1 MRFFWVEMIR
11 FREKCWKTVKL
22 FNINAYHNYFWNKKL
37 QANGLTIKILLENIV
52 WFR

>member
-1 MRFFWVEMIR
+1 MGR

-22 FNINAYHNYFWNKKL
+22 VNINAFHNSFLGNDTLEKEI
-37 QANGLTIKILLENIV
+37 QANSLTIKMLLENIV